1 MSSCPEF
8 FIGATDEAKEGTF
21 INQDGSRLT
30 YTNWI
35 NNQPDNH
42 GGAEH
47 YTIMT
52 GSGLADVPA
61 DTQRCSVCKKGKLL
75 QTCHQL
81 DKSLCMPQSF
91 IVCNKKKLRGISF
104 FLCSKG
110 LVSRRK
116 ALRGCGNSELDQ
128 RYP

>member
-21 INQDGSRLT
+21 INQDGSSLT
-30 YTNWI
+30 FTNWKDS
-35 NNQPDNH
+35 QPDNY

-47 YTIMT
+47 YTLMS

-61 DTQRCSVCKKGKLL
+61 DTQSCSVCKKGKIL

-81 DKSLCMPQSF
+81 DKSFCMPQSF
-91 IVCNKKKLRGISF
+91 IVCNKKKLRDISF
-104 FLCSKG
+104 FLCNKG